1 MKLTTKQLL
10 LIVGIVSFSVLLLMK
25 GDDMLWRASA
35 LGGLMVFFWFFD
47 VIPMYVT
54 ALLPLALGIPMGL
67 LSADDLAGSY
77 SNKFIFL
84 FMGGFILALAME
96 KWDVH
101 KQLAHTIIT
110 LVGSSKSRILMGF
123 MLSTGILSMWISNTA
138 TTLMMLPMVMAVIK
152 NLDHEENSR
161 FPRFLL
167 LSIAYSASIGGM
179 ATLVGSPPN
188 SIMAG
193 YLHESQGITITFVD
207 WMKFGMPIS
216 FILLTLLYFYF
227 IIQIR
232 GERNGD
238 KIHIGIEKKPWSK
251 DQIRII
257 VVFLIVVLLWSF
269 RTIILDQF
277 EEYNINFSYGDE
289 HVAILAAI
297 IMFILPTTKNAPI
310 LEWNDTQKLPW
321 GILLLFGG
329 GLAMAKMLENNG
341 VITEVANMF
350 ENFGG
355 LHISILL
362 FVVVTIA
369 VFGTE
374 FMSNT
379 ALVSV
384 FIPVIATFAIGAGL
398 SVTELCIPVA
408 LAASCAFMLP
418 IGTPPNA
425 IVFSGSELTIRQMA
439 QTGFVLNLM
448 SVLIV
453 VTYAIMF
460 IN

>member
-1 MKLTTKQLL
+1 MKLTTKQTLL
-10 LIVGIVSFSVLLLMK
+10 LVGILAFSMLLFLK
-25 GDDMLWRASA
+25 GDEMLWRASS
-35 LGGLMVFFWFFD
+35 LGGLMVFLWFFD

-54 ALLPLALGIPMGL
+54 ALLPLALGVPMGL
-67 LSADDLAGSY
+67 LSGEDIAGAY
-77 SNKFIFL
+77 SNKFVFL
-84 FMGGFILALAME
+84 FLGGFILALAME

-101 KQLAHTIIT
+101 KQLAQTIIS

-123 MLSTGILSMWISNTA
+123 MLSTGVLSMWISNTA

-179 ATLVGSPPN
+179 GTLVGSPPN

-193 YLHESQGITITFVD
+193 YLFDSQGITITFLD
-207 WMKFGMPIS
+207 WMKFGMPLA
-216 FILLTLLYFYF
+216 FGLLTLLYFFF
-227 IIQIR
+227 IVQIR
-232 GERNGD
+232 GERSGD
-238 KIHIGIEKKPWSK
+238 KINVGIQKKPWST
-251 DQIRII
+251 DQLRII
-257 VVFLIVVLLWSF
+257 SIFLVVVLLWSF
-269 RTIILDQF
+269 RTLIIKYTGF
-277 EEYNINFSYGDE
+277 KYGDE

-297 IMFILPTTKNAPI
+297 IMFILPSSKKDPVLI
-310 LEWNDTQKLPW
+310 WSDTQKLPW

-341 VITEVANMF
+341 VITEVAAMF
-350 ENFGG
+350 ENFNELNVG
-355 LHISILL
+355 ILL
-362 FVVVTIA
+362 LVVVTIA

-384 FIPVIATFAIGAGL
+384 FVPVIATFAISAGL
-398 SVTELCIPVA
+398 SITELCIPVA
-408 LAASCAFMLP
+408 LSASCAFMLP

-425 IVFSGSELTIRQMA
+425 IVFSGSDLKIRQMA
-439 QTGFVLNLM
+439 QTGFILNVM
-448 SVLIV
+448 CILIV
-453 VTYAIMF
+453 VVYAVLF
-460 IN
+460 ID

>member
-1 MKLTTKQLL
+1 MKLTTKQIL
-10 LIVGIVSFSVLLLMK
+10 LISGVLAFGITLFVK
-25 GDDMLWRASA
+25 GDDMLIRASA

-54 ALLPLALGIPMGL
+54 ALLPLALGVPMGL
-67 LSADDLAGSY
+67 LSSDDLAGSY
-77 SNKFIFL
+77 SNKFVFL
-84 FMGGFILALAME
+84 FLGGFILALAME

-101 KQLAHTIIT
+101 KQLAHTIISI
-110 LVGSSKSRILMGF
+110 VGSSKSKILLGF

-152 NLDHEENSR
+152 NLEHEENSR

-167 LSIAYSASIGGM
+167 LSIAYAASIGGM

-193 YLHESQGITITFVD
+193 YLNESQGITITFLD
-207 WMKFGMPIS
+207 WMKIGMPIS
-216 FILLTLLYFYF
+216 LILLTLLYFFF
-227 IIQIR
+227 IINLR

-238 KIHIGIEKKPWSK
+238 KIHVGIEKKPWSK

-257 VVFLIVVLLWSF
+257 LLFLVVVLLWSF
-269 RTIILDQF
+269 RTLIVDYTGF
-277 EEYNINFSYGDE
+277 DYGDE
-289 HVAILAAI
+289 HVAIFAAI
-297 IMFILPTTKNAPI
+297 LMFIMPSSKGEPI
-310 LEWNDTQKLPW
+310 LNWTDTSKLPW

-341 VITEVANMF
+341 VIAEVASMF
-350 ENFGG
+350 DNFGNLNVG
-355 LHISILL
+355 IILL
-362 FVVVTIA
+362 VIVTIA

-384 FIPVIATFAIGAGL
+384 FIPVIATFAIAADIPL
-398 SVTELCIPVA
+398 TTLCIPVT

-425 IVFSGSELTIRQMA
+425 IVFSGSDLTIRQMA
-439 QTGFVLNLM
+439 QTGFVLNIM
-448 SVLIV
+448 CVLIV
-453 VTYAIMF
+453 VLYAILF

>member
-10 LIVGIVSFSVLLLMK
+10 LILGTVAFASVLLWK
-25 GDDMLWRASA
+25 GDNMLARASA

-67 LSADDLAGSY
+67 LDADDLAGSY
-77 SNKFIFL
+77 SNKFVFL
-84 FMGGFILALAME
+84 FLGGFILALAME

-101 KQLAHTIIT
+101 KQLAHTIIS
-110 LVGSSKSRILMGF
+110 LVGSSKSKILMGF

-138 TTLMMLPMVMAVIK
+138 TTLMMLPMVMAIIK
-152 NLDHEENSR
+152 NLDAEDNSR
-161 FPRFLL
+161 FPRLLL

-193 YLHESQGITITFVD
+193 YLHESQGITITFMD

-216 FILLTLLYFYF
+216 LILLTLLYFFF
-227 IIQIR
+227 IIQLR

-238 KIHIGIEKKPWSK
+238 QIHVGIEKKPWST

-257 VVFLIVVLLWSF
+257 LLFLVVVFLWSF
-269 RTIILDQF
+269 RTLLIDWTGF
-277 EEYNINFSYGDE
+277 EYGDE

-297 IMFILPTTKNAPI
+297 IMFIMPSTKSEPI
-310 LEWNDTQKLPW
+310 LNWSDTTKLPW

-341 VITEVANMF
+341 VILEVSKMF
-350 ENFGG
+350 EHFGALNVG
-355 LHISILL
+355 IILL
-362 FVVVTIA
+362 VIVSIA

-398 SVTELCIPVA
+398 PITTLCIPVT

-425 IVFSGSELTIRQMA
+425 IVFSGSDLTIKQMA
-439 QTGFVLNLM
+439 QTGFVLNIM
-448 SVLIV
+448 CILIV
-453 VTYAIMF
+453 VLYAILF